1 MALLEIIRLV
11 KTFSRHEG
19 PSGRSHTVRA
29 VDEVSLAIEQGESFG
44 LVGESGCGK
53 TTLAR
58 CALRLVEPTS
68 GSIRFDGEDVLAL
81 GPRPLRQLR
90 RRMQMVFQDPHSSL
104 DPRMRAGAIV
114 EEPLIIHRLGSSAQR
129 RARAAELFDLVG
141 LDPSHLGRF
150 PHEFS
155 GGQRQRIGIARAL
168 ALAPSFI
175 AADEPVSALDT
186 SVQAQILNLLM
197 DLQRRLGLTY
207 LLVSHDLRTVRHVCT
222 RVAVM
227 YRGRI
232 VESGPTLNVLDAPQ
246 HPYTQALVSA
256 VPPLD
261 PTATPLRV
269 AFDPSTFA
277 PDVEL
282 REIAPGHWAAI

>member
-1 MALLEIIRLV
+1 MKA
-11 KTFSRHEG
+11 FSRHEG
-19 PSGRSHTVRA
+19 PLGRPHAVRA
-29 VDEVSLAIEQGESFG
+29 VDEVSLAIERGESFG
-44 LVGESGCGK
+44 LVGESGSGK

-68 GSIRFDGEDVLAL
+68 GSITFDGEDVLAL
-81 GPRPLRQLR
+81 APKPLRAASPAHADGLPGPAFVAGSQDAGR
-90 RRMQMVFQDPHSSL
+90 RDRRGTADRPPAS
-104 DPRMRAGAIV
+104 A
-114 EEPLIIHRLGSSAQR
+114 SSAQR
-129 RARAAELFDLVG
+129 RARAAELFELVG

-227 YRGRI
+227 YRGRL
-232 VESGPTLNVLDAPQ
+232 VESGPTLNVLDTPR
-246 HPYTQALVSA
+246 HPYTQALISA

-261 PTATPLRV
+261 PTATPFRV
-269 AFDPSTFA
+269 AFDASAFA
-277 PDVEL
+277 PDAEL
-282 REIAPGHWAAI
+282 REVAPAHWAAI